1 MHKEW
6 TVEEAVDWLMTHVSG
21 EQLRIPLSELETARQ
36 LEAKGTISVREVH
49 SDNAGTIAAFIKL
62 TSRVIQGLEKP

>member
-1 MHKEW
+1 MYKEG
-6 TVEEAVDWLMTHVSG
+6 TVEEAIDRLMADVSR
-21 EQLRIPLSELETARQ
+21 EELRIPLSELETARQ